1 MGRLQAIS
9 YVLNIP
15 FLLKGFSLR
24 FYDSKLW
31 GLHLLIVFHKLLWI
45 YRVRSETWGRARGLF
60 REGSPSE
67 VWRRLRLLYTRRVI
81 EGPVHSCVWAEAE
94 DPAHFPPALEPGRY
108 AAGAAPL
115 ISNGWAASVALP
127 DFWTLCAS
135 IKILNYLS
143 NLPFN
148 KFVLK
153 CLDWRKI
160 TDGTYNTNQKTT
172 FWNSDFR
179 VLVECG
185 WGRLETQESV
195 YY

>member
-1 MGRLQAIS
+1 MGPSFVNSFPQAPLNRQSTFRHVGKGLWLGQGRLPVWGSGGDCGCSVLGEWWKGQCTAVFEQRRRWKAPPTFHRLESLVGALQA
-9 YVLNIP
+9 LP
-15 FLLKGFSLR
+15 LRSLMAEQ
-24 FYDSKLW
+24 
-31 GLHLLIVFHKLLWI
+31 LLWLCQ
-45 YRVRSETWGRARGLF
+45 T
-60 REGSPSE
+60 
-67 VWRRLRLLYTRRVI
+67 
-81 EGPVHSCVWAEAE
+81 
-94 DPAHFPPALEPGRY
+94 
-108 AAGAAPL
+108 
-115 ISNGWAASVALP
+115 
-127 DFWTLCAS
+127 FWTLCAS

-160 TDGTYNTNQKTT
+160 TNGTYNTNQKTT

-185 WGRLETQESV
+185 WGWLETQESV

>member
-1 MGRLQAIS
+1 MGASFVNSFPQAPQ
-9 YVLNIP
+9 NIQSA
-15 FLLKGFSLR
+15 FRNVGKG
-24 FYDSKLW
+24 LW
-31 GLHLLIVFHKLLWI
+31 LVGKAPCL
-45 YRVRSETWGRARGLF
+45 RVR
-60 REGSPSE
+60 
-67 VWRRLRLLYTRRVI
+67 RRLRLLYTRRVI

-94 DPAHFPPALEPGRY
+94 DPAHFPQAREPGRC
-108 AAGAAPL
+108 AAGVASL
-115 ISNGWAASVALP
+115 ISHGWAASVALP

-179 VLVECG
+179 GLVECG
-185 WGRLETQESV
+185 WGRLETQGSV